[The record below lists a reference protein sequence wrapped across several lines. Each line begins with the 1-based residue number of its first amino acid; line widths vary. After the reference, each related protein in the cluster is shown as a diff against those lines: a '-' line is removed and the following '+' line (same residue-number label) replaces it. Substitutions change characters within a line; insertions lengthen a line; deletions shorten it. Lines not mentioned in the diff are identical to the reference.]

1 MMNQVLKHLK
11 NWFVAPNGVRYGTF
25 TVEDGGIDLPF
36 LQPGQYFRI
45 IGSVFNDGVY
55 SYPASTLKEETFSGA
70 VCALA
75 IPAEVV
81 DLANEIAQWQEK
93 NSNAVSSPF
102 QSESYE
108 GYSYTKKPG
117 DETGWS
123 GAFSDRLKQWRKL

>member
-1 MMNQVLKHLK
+1 MLNQILKHLK

-25 TVEDGGIDLPF
+25 TIEDGGIDLPF

-55 SYPASTLKEETFSGA
+55 AYPAYTLKDETFSGA

-93 NSNAVSSPF
+93 NSNAIRSPF
-102 QSESYE
+102 QSESFE
-108 GYSYTKKPG
+108 GYSYTKKSG
-117 DETGWS
+117 DEAGWCS
-123 GAFSDRLKQWRKL
+123 AFSDRLNQWRKL

>member
-1 MMNQVLKHLK
+1 MLNQVLRHLK
-11 NWFVAPNGVRYGTF
+11 NWFVVPDGVHYGTF
-25 TVEDGGIDLPF
+25 IVQGGSIDLPF

-55 SYPASTLKEETFSGA
+55 SYPASTLKDETFSGA
-70 VCALA
+70 VCGLA

-81 DLANEIAQWQEK
+81 DLADEIAQWKEK
-93 NSNAVSSPF
+93 NSKVINSPF
-102 QSESYE
+102 QSESYA

-123 GAFSDRLKQWRKL
+123 SVFSDRLNQWRKL